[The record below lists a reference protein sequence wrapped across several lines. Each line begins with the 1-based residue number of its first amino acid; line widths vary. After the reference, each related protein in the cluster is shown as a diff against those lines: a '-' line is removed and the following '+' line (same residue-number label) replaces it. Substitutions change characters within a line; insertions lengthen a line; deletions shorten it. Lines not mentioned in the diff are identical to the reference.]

1 MGTYEINM
9 IGIFGGT
16 FNPIHN
22 GHIQLAKQALERLA
36 LDQAHFLPCA
46 NPVHRGSPQVSS
58 SDRLNMIKL
67 AIGVDDRFVA
77 NTLELDRGGASFM
90 VDTLRKVRKQ
100 NPNESIGL
108 MLGADAFNRIL
119 SWKQPAKILELAHLI
134 VCQRPNIKLN
144 SNIFSEHWVQSVDS
158 LNREKFGHVLP
169 LAIKQSSCSSTEI
182 REQLSVSTS
191 ESVISCLPT
200 TVFEYIVNNHLYET

>member
-1 MGTYEINM
+1 M

-22 GHIQLAKQALERLA
+22 GHIQLAKQALDNLVIDEV
-36 LDQAHFLPCA
+36 HFLPCA
-46 NPVHRGSPQVSS
+46 NPVHRGAPQVSS
-58 SDRLNMIKL
+58 SDRLNMINL

-90 VDTLRKVRKQ
+90 VDTLQEVREQ
-100 NPNESIGL
+100 NPNESIAL
-108 MLGADAFNRIL
+108 MLGADAFNGIL

-144 SNIFSEHWVQSVDS
+144 SNIFSNHWVQSVVG
-158 LNREKFGHVLP
+158 LRREKFGHVLP
-169 LAIKQSSCSSTEI
+169 LAIRQSSCSSTEL
-182 REQLSVSTS
+182 REQLPAL

-200 TVFEYIVNNHLYET
+200 VVYEYIVNNHLYET

>member
-1 MGTYEINM
+1 M

-16 FNPIHN
+16 FNPIHK

-36 LDQAHFLPCA
+36 LDEVHFLPCA
-46 NPVHRGSPQVSS
+46 NPVHRGAPQVSS

-67 AIGVDDRFVA
+67 AIAADDRFVA

-90 VDTLRKVRKQ
+90 VDTLREVREK

-108 MLGADAFNRIL
+108 MLGADAFNGIL
-119 SWKQPAKILELAHLI
+119 SWKQSTKILDLAHLI

-144 SNIFSEHWVQSVDS
+144 RDIFIDHWAQSVGS
-158 LNREKFGHVLP
+158 LRREKFGYVLP

-182 REQLSVSTS
+182 REQLSVSES

-200 TVFEYIVNNHLYET
+200 AVFEYIVNNHLYET

>member
-1 MGTYEINM
+1 M

-22 GHIQLAKQALERLA
+22 GHIQLAKQALDSLA
-36 LDQAHFLPCA
+36 LDEVHFLPCA
-46 NPVHRGSPQVSS
+46 NPVHRGAPQVSS

-67 AIGVDDRFVA
+67 AIAAEDRFVA
-77 NTLELDRGGASFM
+77 NTLELDRGGESFM
-90 VDTLRKVRKQ
+90 VDTLREVREQ

-108 MLGADAFNRIL
+108 MLGADAFNGVL
-119 SWKQPAKILELAHLI
+119 SWKQPTEILELAHLV

-144 SNIFSEHWVQSVDS
+144 RDIFSEHWVQSVAS
-158 LNREKFGHVLP
+158 LKQEKFGHVLP

-182 REQLSVSTS
+182 RGQLSAS
-191 ESVISCLPT
+191 ESVISCLPNA
-200 TVFEYIVNNHLYET
+200 VFEYIVNNHLYET